1 MERMLGQDSREAVAG
16 LKGFHLPEMGASILL
31 TVEPTG
37 STCKGADVFENHG
50 ITWECVLSHFNCVRF
65 FATLQTIAHQ
75 APLSMGF
82 SRQEH
87 WSGLPFPP
95 PMHESEK

>member
-1 MERMLGQDSREAVAG
+1 MLGQDSREAVAG

-65 FATLQTIAHQ
+65 FATL
-75 APLSMGF
+75 
-82 SRQEH
+82 
-87 WSGLPFPP
+87 
-95 PMHESEK
+95 